1 MMQKLY
7 QRIELTDLI
16 TLLDLAPRND
26 PIKKRPF
33 VIGINPEQLLV
44 LQAQSKHAIRSQR
57 QFL

>member
-16 TLLDLAPRND
+16 TLLDLATRND
-26 PIKKRPF
+26 PTKKRPF

-44 LQAQSKHAIRSQR
+44 SQAQSKHAIRSQR